1 MISKAILALSLFFT
15 TITATSIPI
24 CITDSSTTTS
34 FNISSLSKYTTQ
46 LCTQIASSNFSSTAK
61 NYNIDSTSSS
71 IISLAFTSAATT
83 CPGNS
88 SASDC
93 EIVYDHLL
101 SGCSDNSSSITGSGS
116 IDTGCGVYNFQ
127 LVNAHSNTSNANS
140 TSLSSESGGSKASVV
155 SYCTVTGSVLF
166 GVAALFGWFL

>member
-1 MISKAILALSLFFT
+1 MISRVLLILSLFFT
-15 TITATSIPI
+15 IITATSIPI
-24 CITDSSTTTS
+24 CITDSNTTTS

-46 LCTQIASSNFSSTAK
+46 LCTQIASNNFSSTAR
-61 NYNIDSTSSS
+61 NYNIDSSSSS
-71 IISLAFTSAATT
+71 IVSLAFTSAATT

-93 EIVYDHLL
+93 EIVYDHLF
-101 SGCSDNSSSITGSGS
+101 SACGDNSSSIAGSGS
-116 IDTGCGVYNFQ
+116 IDTGCGLYNFQ
-127 LVNAHSNTSNANS
+127 LINTNPNTSNS
-140 TSLSSESGGSKASVV
+140 TSVSSESGGSKVSVV

>member
-1 MISKAILALSLFFT
+1 MISRAILALSLFFA
-15 TITATSIPI
+15 IIAATSIPI
-24 CITDSSTTTS
+24 CITDSSTTTF
-34 FNISSLSKYTTQ
+34 FNVSSLKNYTTQ
-46 LCTQIASSNFSSTAK
+46 LCTQIASNNFSFTAK

-71 IISLAFTSAATT
+71 IISLAFTSAAKT

-93 EIVYDHLL
+93 EIVYDHLF
-101 SGCSDNSSSITGSGS
+101 SGCGDNSSSITGSGS

-127 LVNAHSNTSNANS
+127 LINANPNNSNS
-140 TSLSSESGGSKASVV
+140 TSVSSESGGSKASVV
-155 SYCTVTGSVLF
+155 SYCTVTGSMLF

>member
-1 MISKAILALSLFFT
+1 MISRAVLALSLFFT
-15 TITATSIPI
+15 IIAATSIPI
-24 CITDSSTTTS
+24 CITDSSTPTS

-46 LCTQIASSNFSSTAK
+46 LCTQIASSKFSSTAK
-61 NYNIDSTSSS
+61 NYNLDSTSSS
-71 IISLAFTSAATT
+71 IISLAFTSAAIT

-93 EIVYDHLL
+93 EIVYDHLF
-101 SGCSDNSSSITGSGS
+101 SGCSDNSSSIAGSGS

-127 LVNAHSNTSNANS
+127 LINTKSNNSNSNS
-140 TSLSSESGGSKASVV
+140 TSVSSESGSSKASVV
-155 SYCTVTGSVLF
+155 SYCTVTGSMLL

>member
-1 MISKAILALSLFFT
+1 MISRAILALSLFFT
-15 TITATSIPI
+15 IITATSIPI

-34 FNISSLSKYTTQ
+34 FNISSLTKYTTQ

-61 NYNIDSTSSS
+61 NYNIDSISSS

-83 CPGNS
+83 CPGNI

-93 EIVYDHLL
+93 GIVYDHLF
-101 SGCSDNSSSITGSGS
+101 SGCGDNSSSITGSGS

-127 LVNAHSNTSNANS
+127 LINTSPNNSNS
-140 TSLSSESGGSKASVV
+140 TSVSSESGGSKASVV
-155 SYCTVTGSVLF
+155 SYCTVTGSMLF

>member
-1 MISKAILALSLFFT
+1 MITRAILALSLFFT
-15 TITATSIPI
+15 IIAATSIPI

-34 FNISSLSKYTTQ
+34 FNISSLTKYTTQ
-46 LCTQIASSNFSSTAK
+46 LCTQIASNNFSSTAK

-83 CPGNS
+83 CPGNR

-93 EIVYDHLL
+93 EIVYDHLF
-101 SGCSDNSSSITGSGS
+101 SGCGDNSSSITGSGS
-116 IDTGCGVYNFQ
+116 IDTGCGVYNFK
-127 LVNAHSNTSNANS
+127 LINTNPNNSNS
-140 TSLSSESGGSKASVV
+140 TSVSSESGGIKASVV
-155 SYCTVTGSVLF
+155 SYCTVTGSMLF